1 MEFWWCLKRQGLKC
15 SRLEFSGCRVK
26 TPAAPKPID
35 GGNYRSCEARP
46 AGAFVDVPNGGA
58 GGAFYDLIESRET
71 DLLKNEAVGEFGGA

>member
-1 MEFWWCLKRQGLKC
+1 MYTFGVLGLSC
-15 SRLEFSGCRVK
+15 E

-35 GGNYRSCEARP
+35 RGNYRSCEARP

-58 GGAFYDLIESRET
+58 GGAFCDLIESRET